1 MQEQIK
7 EINRTKERVQKYTYR
22 NRRQISDKL
31 AKAINRDS
39 VIRTVFSTNGH
50 PNAGEKNEP
59 KHKSYTL
66 NKIWTEN
73 GLRIPNYNL
82 LEDNN
87 NLRR

>member
-1 MQEQIK
+1 M
-7 EINRTKERVQKYTYR
+7 
-22 NRRQISDKL
+22 
-31 AKAINRDS
+31 
-39 VIRTVFSTNGH
+39 TVFSTNGH
-50 PNAGEKNEP
+50 PNAGGKNEP

-66 NKIWTEN
+66 NKKWTEN